1 MSKRRHLAIVLVLIT
16 GLVGPAQ
23 ALAVQIKTSLTAV
36 EADMMCVVCHEP
48 LAVAQSPQADSE
60 RAYIQVLIL
69 RGETKAQIEREMVA
83 QYGPSVLAKPPARGF
98 SLSLYILPP
107 ALVVIGLLILAVT
120 LPRWRRRTKAADP
133 PGGSSSTLALSPG
146 EARRLDDELSRYRG

>member
-1 MSKRRHLAIVLVLIT
+1 MRARLVAIA
-16 GLVGPAQ
+16 LVGLLAVPAV
-23 ALAVQIKTSLTAV
+23 AGAVQIRTSLTAV
-36 EADMMCVVCHEP
+36 EADVMCTVCHEP

-60 RAYIQVLIL
+60 RAYIQTLIQ
-69 RGETKAQIEREMVA
+69 RGETKAQIERELVV

-120 LPRWRRRTKAADP
+120 LPRWRRRSAAAASAP
-133 PGGSSSTLALSPG
+133 SSAVALSPV
-146 EARRLDDELSRYRG
+146 ESQRLDDELSRYGG